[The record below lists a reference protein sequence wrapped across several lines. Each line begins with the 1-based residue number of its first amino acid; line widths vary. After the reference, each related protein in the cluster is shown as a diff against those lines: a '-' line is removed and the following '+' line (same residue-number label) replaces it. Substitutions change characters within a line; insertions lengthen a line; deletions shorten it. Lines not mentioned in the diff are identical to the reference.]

1 MIYVLGAALGASV
14 VYGVMQSSRLRLLEN
29 ENEKISKEYTN
40 CALDKK
46 VLQKE
51 RSELLENINELR
63 EENGDL
69 SKENE
74 DSQKCWE
81 ELKKISDRTE
91 VDRKQLYEKCKQ
103 YKDSLE
109 KREGQLGFADIT
121 IKNLETK
128 VSDLKEQLKLE
139 DEASCKIIKELE
151 DMVAELERENK
162 LKDDKIAYEI
172 GEKKNYMGYIDYV
185 INAPRAI
192 RRRFANGEK
201 VDWIDE
207 NGVLRMRMVEER

>member
-14 VYGVMQSSRLRLLEN
+14 VYGAMQKFEAKEKGAMLKELNMESWKKTDKILELQGLIKDYEKQIEGKDKKLQLANSTLGSNLERIKKLTTSLEN
-29 ENEKISKEYTN
+29 
-40 CALDKK
+40 
-46 VLQKE
+46 
-51 RSELLENINELR
+51 
-63 EENGDL
+63 
-69 SKENE
+69 
-74 DSQKCWE
+74 
-81 ELKKISDRTE
+81 
-91 VDRKQLYEKCKQ
+91 
-103 YKDSLE
+103 
-109 KREGQLGFADIT
+109 REGQIGFADIT

-172 GEKKNYMGYIDYV
+172 GEKKNYIGYIDYV
-185 INAPRAI
+185 INAPRAV

-207 NGVLRMRMVEER
+207 NGVLRMRMVEEK

>member
-14 VYGVMQSSRLRLLEN
+14 VYGLINKKLLKEEENNCKHWLKENLKKDDKILELQGLIKDYEKQIEGKDKKLQLANSTLGNNLERIKKLTTSLEN
-29 ENEKISKEYTN
+29 
-40 CALDKK
+40 
-46 VLQKE
+46 
-51 RSELLENINELR
+51 
-63 EENGDL
+63 
-69 SKENE
+69 
-74 DSQKCWE
+74 
-81 ELKKISDRTE
+81 
-91 VDRKQLYEKCKQ
+91 
-103 YKDSLE
+103 
-109 KREGQLGFADIT
+109 REGQIGFADIT

-128 VSDLKEQLKLE
+128 VNDLKEQLKLE

-172 GEKKNYMGYIDYV
+172 GEKKNYIGYIDYV
-185 INAPRAI
+185 INAPRAV

-207 NGVLRMRMVEER
+207 NGVLRMRMVEEK

>member
-1 MIYVLGAALGASV
+1 MIYVLGAALGVSV
-14 VYGVMQSSRLRLLEN
+14 VYGVIQSSRLRLLEN

-63 EENGDL
+63 EENRDL

-109 KREGQLGFADIT
+109 RRESQIGFADIT
-121 IKNLETK
+121 IKNPETK
-128 VSDLKEQLKLE
+128 VSDL
-139 DEASCKIIKELE
+139 SCRIIKELE

-172 GEKKNYMGYIDYV
+172 GEKKNYIGYIDYV
-185 INAPRAI
+185 INAHRAV

-207 NGVLRMRMVEER
+207 NGVLRMRMVEEK

>member
-1 MIYVLGAALGASV
+1 MIYVLGAALGVSV
-14 VYGVMQSSRLRLLEN
+14 VYGVMQRFEVKQKSRMLKELNMESWKKTDKILELQGLIKDY
-29 ENEKISKEYTN
+29 EKQIEGKDRKLQLANSTLGNNLERI
-40 CALDKK
+40 KK
-46 VLQKE
+46 LTT
-51 RSELLENINELR
+51 SLENI
-63 EENGDL
+63 
-69 SKENE
+69 
-74 DSQKCWE
+74 
-81 ELKKISDRTE
+81 
-91 VDRKQLYEKCKQ
+91 
-103 YKDSLE
+103 
-109 KREGQLGFADIT
+109 EGQIGFADIT

-172 GEKKNYMGYIDYV
+172 GEKKNYIGYIDYV
-185 INAPRAI
+185 INAPRAV

-207 NGVLRMRMVEER
+207 NGVLRMRMVEEK

>member
-14 VYGVMQSSRLRLLEN
+14 VYGVIQRFEVKQKSRMLKELNMESWKKTDKILELQGLIKDY
-29 ENEKISKEYTN
+29 EKQIEGK
-40 CALDKK
+40 
-46 VLQKE
+46 
-51 RSELLENINELR
+51 
-63 EENGDL
+63 
-69 SKENE
+69 
-74 DSQKCWE
+74 
-81 ELKKISDRTE
+81 
-91 VDRKQLYEKCKQ
+91 DRKLEVAYSCLYSKTN
-103 YKDSLE
+103 
-109 KREGQLGFADIT
+109 R

-172 GEKKNYMGYIDYV
+172 EEKKNYIGYIDYV
-185 INAPRAI
+185 INAPRAV

-207 NGVLRMRMVEER
+207 NGVLRMRMVEEK

>member
-14 VYGVMQSSRLRLLEN
+14 VYGLINKKLLKEEENNCKHWLKENWKKDEKILELQGLIKDYEKQIEGKDKKLQLANSTFDNNLERIKKLTTSLEN
-29 ENEKISKEYTN
+29 
-40 CALDKK
+40 
-46 VLQKE
+46 
-51 RSELLENINELR
+51 
-63 EENGDL
+63 
-69 SKENE
+69 
-74 DSQKCWE
+74 
-81 ELKKISDRTE
+81 
-91 VDRKQLYEKCKQ
+91 
-103 YKDSLE
+103 
-109 KREGQLGFADIT
+109 REGQIGFADIT

-172 GEKKNYMGYIDYV
+172 GEKKNYIGYIDYV
-185 INAPRAI
+185 INAPRAV
-192 RRRFANGEK
+192 RRRFVNGEK

-207 NGVLRMRMVEER
+207 NGVLRMRMVEEK

>member
-14 VYGVMQSSRLRLLEN
+14 VYGVIQSSRLRLLEN

-51 RSELLENINELR
+51 RSELLENINELK
-63 EENGDL
+63 EENREL

-74 DSQKCWE
+74 GK
-81 ELKKISDRTE
+81 
-91 VDRKQLYEKCKQ
+91 DRKLQLTNSTLDSNLERIKKLTT
-103 YKDSLE
+103 SLE
-109 KREGQLGFADIT
+109 NREGQIGFADIT

-172 GEKKNYMGYIDYV
+172 GEKKNYIGYIDYV
-185 INAPRAI
+185 INAPRAV